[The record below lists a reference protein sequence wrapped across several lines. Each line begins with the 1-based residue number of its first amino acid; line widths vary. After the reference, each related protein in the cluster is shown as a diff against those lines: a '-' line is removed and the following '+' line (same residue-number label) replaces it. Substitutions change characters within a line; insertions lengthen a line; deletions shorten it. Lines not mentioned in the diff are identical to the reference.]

1 MSPTRGATSTD
12 EQIDA
17 WVAARRRVGLGI
29 SPIAEAP
36 WIDEL
41 ERNLPHRLTAAF
53 RSLVG
58 RYRFPPVTVG
68 QVDLF
73 GNLGTGEPSELVVAC
88 MRDPGI
94 GAVVLRNGL
103 FPIGRP
109 SSGSYDPICLNL
121 RERTKAGDSPV
132 VQVDHEGILV
142 LGDIQVVR
150 TIASSFVD
158 LLLTSSPN

>member
-1 MSPTRGATSTD
+1 MSRTRGATSTD

-41 ERNLPHRLTAAF
+41 ELTLPHRLPAAF

-73 GNLGTGEPSELVVAC
+73 GNLGTRDPSELVLAR
-88 MRDPGI
+88 MRDPAI
-94 GAVVLRNGL
+94 WAVVVRNGL
-103 FPIGRP
+103 LPIGRP
-109 SSGSYDPICLNL
+109 SSGSYDPVCLNL

-142 LGDIQVVR
+142 LGEIQVVR
-150 TIASSFVD
+150 TIAGGFVD
-158 LLLTSSPN
+158 LLLTA

>member
-1 MSPTRGATSTD
+1 MSRTRDATSTD

-17 WVAARRRVGLGI
+17 WVAARRRLGLGI

-41 ERNLPHRLTAAF
+41 ERILPHRLPAVF

-58 RYRFPPVTVG
+58 RYRFPPLTVG

-73 GNLGTGEPSELVVAC
+73 GNMGTREPSELVVAC

-94 GAVVLRNGL
+94 WAVALRNGL
-103 FPIGRP
+103 LPIGRP

-121 RERTKAGDSPV
+121 RGRTKSGDSSV

-150 TIASSFVD
+150 TVASGFVD
-158 LLLTSSPN
+158 LLLTA